1 MHSNIMHLILVIKIA
16 EDLYEWSKS
25 YLSANPAIIGVLV
38 GFILSQLAIFTRDW
52 AINRKK
58 EKSVRNIL
66 ELEISHNLI
75 LLNTFRNKVKL
86 ANRNKLILDSF
97 PFSNWQHKV
106 LESCL
111 LEIPNVLNS
120 ERILEVFAFYK
131 DLGVL
136 TDSYSILLELKSA
149 SEAAIKDGNEASHS
163 EGDWKTL
170 KAQEKWSEE
179 KRIRNKF
186 LAEWEDFEKF
196 MDKLLENGNPLS
208 KFKNLRELTYKVG
221 MCRVAQASNSVGA
234 E

>member
-1 MHSNIMHLILVIKIA
+1 MHLILVIKVA

-25 YLSANPAIIGVLV
+25 YLSANPVIIGVLV
-38 GFILSQLAIFTRDW
+38 GFILSQLATFTRDW

-58 EKSVRNIL
+58 EKSVRKIL
-66 ELEISHNLI
+66 ELEISHNVI

-86 ANRNKLILDSF
+86 ANRNKLTLDSF
-97 PFSNWQHKV
+97 PFPNWQYKV

-111 LEIPNVLNS
+111 SEIPNALNS

-163 EGDWKTL
+163 KGDWKTL
-170 KAQEKWSEE
+170 KAQEKWSEG

-196 MDKLLENGNPLS
+196 MDKLLENGNLLL